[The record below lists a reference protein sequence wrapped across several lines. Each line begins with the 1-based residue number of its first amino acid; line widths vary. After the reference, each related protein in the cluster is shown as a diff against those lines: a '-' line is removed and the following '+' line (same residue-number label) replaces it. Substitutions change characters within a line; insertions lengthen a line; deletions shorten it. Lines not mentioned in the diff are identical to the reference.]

1 MILTNKQSKLL
12 TLVALF
18 TIAIIQ
24 ALYMLWTPWQCDDLW
39 FLSTYLEYND
49 YDPSFDLGKFIETRL
64 FYRETDNGRLA
75 NDIDLLVVL
84 TCPRWLF
91 AIVTG
96 IITAG
101 LFYLMSRLVII
112 IAGDDTRPLMPVLVV
127 MLWGMISRYVHY
139 RFLVSFADLYLNYF
153 YSAFFILLTILTL
166 NKAAES
172 PMHKW
177 QLVCSIL
184 AAFIAGWFHE
194 GLSAP
199 LMAGIGL
206 WACIKRFRLPLQWWA
221 IAIAFT
227 FGFLIV
233 ITAPG
238 IHLRAERTIWE
249 NVTDW
254 GSVKFSFEYS
264 LKSAIVFAVL
274 FIFIALTP
282 KGRRLYHPFIKEQP
296 FILLIVTYSVAIII
310 TIITPPSVRAAWL
323 PNIISF
329 VILSIITIKLM
340 PWWRQILPVALLI
353 GLIVYIFNVATMADD
368 LKFRHATYVQS
379 NDINR
384 LFDTSPYGTV
394 FVDVPEFENIY
405 GKYIHIKQFDNCF
418 NIFCINNIRND
429 STKLF
434 TVVPKALAQF
444 KSIDTLNTIAGSLGA
459 CNFNGY
465 YLKIKPDAYRVDSL
479 IYSDDSFATAE
490 MTDNTI
496 LKVRL
501 IQKTFMTADGQCAI
515 WYRFEPEITKPIK
528 KIDYDPVVR
537 R

>member
-1 MILTNKQSKLL
+1 MTNRQTRRLTLIVLL
-12 TLVALF
+12 TIAL
-18 TIAIIQ
+18 IQ
-24 ALYMLWTPWQCDDLW
+24 TLYMLWTPWQYDDLW

-64 FYRETDNGRLA
+64 FYRQTDNGRLA

-112 IAGDDTRPLMPVLVV
+112 ISGRDTQPLMPVLVV
-127 MLWGMISRYVHY
+127 MLWGLIVRYVHY

-153 YSAFFILLTILTL
+153 YSAFFILLTIVTL
-166 NKAAES
+166 NKATTATM
-172 PMHKW
+172 PKW
-177 QLVCSIL
+177 QLAGSML

-199 LMAGIGL
+199 LMAAIVL
-206 WACIKRFRLPLQWWA
+206 WACIKHFRLPRQWWA

-227 FGFLIV
+227 LGFLIV

-238 IHLRAERTIWE
+238 IHLRAERTIWD
-249 NVTDW
+249 NITDW
-254 GSVKFSFEYS
+254 DSVKISFEYT
-264 LKSAIVFAVL
+264 LILAIVFALL

-282 KGRRLYHPFIKEQP
+282 QGRQIYRPLIKEQP
-296 FILLIVTYSVAIII
+296 FILLIVTYAVAIVVA
-310 TIITPPSVRAAWL
+310 IITPPSVRAAWL
-323 PNIISF
+323 PNILSF
-329 VILSIITIKLM
+329 VILSIIIIKLM

-368 LKFRHATYVQS
+368 LKFHHATYVQS

-434 TVVPKALAQF
+434 TVVPKALAKF
-444 KSIDTLNTIAGSLGA
+444 ESKDTLKKVSGTLGA

-465 YLKIKPDAYRVDSL
+465 YLKIKPDAYKVDSL

-496 LKVRL
+496 SKVRL